1 MPIAKRS
8 EIKGS
13 YISYFSNLVRA
24 HGGINLAQGI
34 PGFDPPARLL
44 EILSG
49 INDQKA
55 HQYAPGTGNAQLLD
69 QLKLK
74 YHGNYNPDKSSFF
87 VVNGATEAIS
97 LIYTWLFRQFA
108 GSLNVLAFS
117 PAYESYIHLPRIF
130 GNSVTFLPLK
140 QDGEIDLP
148 EFERIIVTE
157 KIRLVFICSPGNPWG
172 RIIDKKTLDA
182 MCYICESSG
191 CYLIID
197 AVYSELWFSGEKPWH
212 PTGRI
217 SKYIFYVNSF
227 SKLYSITGW
236 RVGYFLAHTSNM
248 PALQDIHDYTGLS
261 APAPLQAALAR
272 FMQDKRE
279 HSEYIERLRSVI
291 ARNFKTQSQRLAENG
306 FTIPPHDGGYF
317 IWTKCPDHIASGV
330 DFAIDLYNRKRIA
343 VIPGAHFGK
352 EWERYIRIN
361 IALPPETLES
371 GISGICEAVTE

>member
-1 MPIAKRS
+1 MQIANRS
-8 EIKGS
+8 DIKGS
-13 YISYFSNLVRA
+13 YISYFSNLVKS

-34 PGFDPPARLL
+34 PGFDPPTALL
-44 EILSG
+44 DILSG
-49 INDQKA
+49 IKEQKS
-55 HQYAPGTGNAQLLD
+55 HQYAPGIGNAQLLD
-69 QLKLK
+69 QLQQK
-74 YHGNYNPDKSSFF
+74 YKGNYDPERSSFF

-140 QDGEIDLP
+140 QDGEIDLA
-148 EFERIIVTE
+148 EFERALVAE
-157 KIRLVFICSPGNPWG
+157 KIKLVFSCSPGNPWG
-172 RIIDKKTLDA
+172 RIIDRKTLDA
-182 MCYICESSG
+182 ICSICERRG

-197 AVYSELWFSGEKPWH
+197 AVYSELWFSGEKPWY

-236 RVGYFLAHTSNM
+236 RVGYFLAHKDNM
-248 PALQDIHDYTGLS
+248 AELQDIHDYIGLS
-261 APAPLQAALAR
+261 SPAPLQAALAG
-272 FMQDKRE
+272 FMQDEAANRE
-279 HSEYIERLRSVI
+279 YVENLRRVI
-291 ARNFKTQSQRLAENG
+291 AWNYRRQSLQLIGNG
-306 FTIPPHDGGYF
+306 FDIPPHNGGYF
-317 IWTKCPDHIASGV
+317 IWAQCPDNIASGV
-330 DFAIDLYNRKRIA
+330 DFAIDLYNRMRIA

-361 IALPPETLES
+361 IALLPEILES
-371 GISGICEAVTE
+371 GISGICEAVK